1 MNSAMPFFMN
11 PSTEWSHSVGPSKK
25 TVVQGSIV
33 PLPGAMQR
41 LTAEIKVLNLLLKL
55 LYACQQQASHLSEQT
70 VSKQT
75 FPEQTTAMAMTPDH
89 FKTDMISLLP
99 RLRRF
104 AFSLTRSHPDAEDLL
119 QDACA
124 VALQKWHQYD
134 PAQPM
139 DRWMFRVVR
148 NLWINEIRKRKV
160 RQGEGHVPAE
170 EASEL
175 SIESNQDEVMT
186 AKQVRG
192 RVNEL
197 HQDLAQPLMLVCAEG
212 YSYREA
218 SDLLGIP
225 IGTVMSRIHRARKQL
240 VSSLSDGECLAQ

>member
-1 MNSAMPFFMN
+1 MNSAMPSFMN
-11 PSTEWSHSVGPSKK
+11 SSTVWPPSVGLSKK
-25 TVVQGSIV
+25 GAVQGSVV
-33 PLPGAMQR
+33 PRPGVMQR
-41 LTAEIKVLNLLLKL
+41 PIAEIKVLNLLLKL
-55 LYACQQQASHLSEQT
+55 LYASAQQTGHFSEQAF
-70 VSKQT
+70 SEQT
-75 FPEQTTAMAMTPDH
+75 FPEQNTAMAMTPDH

-124 VALQKWHQYD
+124 AALQKWHQYD

-160 RQGEGHVPAE
+160 RQGEGQVSAE
-170 EASEL
+170 DAIEL
-175 SIESNQDEVMT
+175 SVDSNQDEVMT

-192 RVNEL
+192 KVNDL

-218 SDLLGIP
+218 SDLLGVP

-240 VSSLSDGECLAQ
+240 VSSLSDGEFLAE